1 MVKVASG
8 ALEPSIREFRV
19 SMGVRGRREGTW
31 RPRCFPARPQEKP
44 ATAAGFPHCRTVYAA
59 RPARSGAVFRPPRGA
74 PETRAAAHPY
84 LGRTPTEVVGMNL
97 ALAIVLATAMVCATV
112 LVISFIGL
120 SLAKERRPVCR
131 QCGASIDPP
140 A

>member
-1 MVKVASG
+1 
-8 ALEPSIREFRV
+8 
-19 SMGVRGRREGTW
+19 
-31 RPRCFPARPQEKP
+31 
-44 ATAAGFPHCRTVYAA
+44 
-59 RPARSGAVFRPPRGA
+59 
-74 PETRAAAHPY
+74 
-84 LGRTPTEVVGMNL
+84 MNL